1 MDRCG
6 IFFPHEKQR
15 CHVFTQVPAENSSR
29 VSEGVDGIASLAV
42 PALDG
47 DSTHFAG
54 QGTTADSE
62 GGTRLASPIDG
73 GGTPHSPTH
82 PTDGLPLI
90 RQRLRDRGISQAGTD
105 IILAS
110 WRPATARKY
119 QPHINRWLQ
128 FCGSRNIDP
137 FAPTVTNTVTF
148 LSVTFHRG
156 VSYTSIN
163 TARGALS
170 SLRIT
175 VDGCSAG
182 SHPFVTRFL
191 KGVFNLRPSVPRYT
205 RTWDVQQ
212 VLQHLRAMDPLSS
225 LSLKDLTL
233 KLVVLMALT
242 QAARIQTLHY
252 LLLKNINFGQ
262 DSVCVWLGE
271 TIKQCRPK
279 FNVRFMTLK
288 AYSTDIRLCV
298 CETLKMYIARTE
310 EFRNSAH
317 QENGKLL
324 LSFIKPHKH
333 VTRDTVARW
342 IRTVL
347 SLSGID
353 SSQYSTGSVRPAAAS
368 KAKAMALP
376 IGHIMARA
384 GWSRVATFAKFY
396 DKEIVPSHDPFQ
408 DAVLQ

>member
-1 MDRCG
+1 MST
-6 IFFPHEKQR
+6 ES
-15 CHVFTQVPAENSSR
+15 SSR
-29 VSEGVDGIASLAV
+29 VSKGVDGVTYLAV

-47 DSTHFAG
+47 DSPHSAG
-54 QGTTADSE
+54 QGTTTDSE
-62 GGTRLASPIDG
+62 GGKDLASPFDG

-82 PTDGLPLI
+82 QTDGLPLI
-90 RQRLRDRGISQAGTD
+90 RQRLRDKGISQAGTD

-110 WRPATARKY
+110 WRPATARQY
-119 QPHINRWLQ
+119 QPHINRWIQ
-128 FCGSRNIDP
+128 FCSSRGIDP
-137 FAPTVTNTVTF
+137 FAPTVTNIVNF

-170 SLRIT
+170 SLGIT

-182 SHPFVTRFL
+182 SHPLVTRFL

-205 RTWDVQQ
+205 RTWDVQH
-212 VLQHLRAMDPLSS
+212 VLQQLRAMEPLSS
-225 LSLKDLTL
+225 LSLKELTL
-233 KLVVLMALT
+233 KLVMLMALT
-242 QAARIQTLHY
+242 QAARIQTLHC
-252 LLLKNINFGQ
+252 LLLQNISFGQ

-279 FNVRFMTLK
+279 FNVRFVIFK

-298 CETLKMYIARTE
+298 CETLKMYIAKTE
-310 EFRNSAH
+310 EFRTTAH
-317 QENGKLL
+317 QENGQLL
-324 LSFIKPHKH
+324 LSFIKPHKP

-342 IRTVL
+342 IRTML
-347 SLSGID
+347 TLSGID
-353 SSQYSTGSVRPAAAS
+353 SSQYSAGSVRPAAAS

-384 GWSRVATFAKFY
+384 GWSRAATFAKFY
-396 DKEIVPSHDPFQ
+396 DKEIVPSHDLFQ
-408 DAVLQ
+408 DAVFR

>member
-1 MDRCG
+1 M
-6 IFFPHEKQR
+6 
-15 CHVFTQVPAENSSR
+15 N
-29 VSEGVDGIASLAV
+29 
-42 PALDG
+42 
-47 DSTHFAG
+47 
-54 QGTTADSE
+54 
-62 GGTRLASPIDG
+62 
-73 GGTPHSPTH
+73 
-82 PTDGLPLI
+82 
-90 RQRLRDRGISQAGTD
+90 
-105 IILAS
+105 
-110 WRPATARKY
+110 
-119 QPHINRWLQ
+119 
-128 FCGSRNIDP
+128 
-137 FAPTVTNTVTF
+137 F

-170 SLRIT
+170 SLGIT

-182 SHPFVTRFL
+182 SHPLVTRFL

-212 VLQHLRAMDPLSS
+212 VLQYLRAMDPLSS

-233 KLVVLMALT
+233 KLVMLMALT
-242 QAARIQTLHY
+242 QAARIQTLHC
-252 LLLKNINFGQ
+252 LCLQNINFGQ

-279 FNVRFMTLK
+279 FNVRFVIFK

-298 CETLKMYIARTE
+298 CETLKMYIAKTE
-310 EFRNSAH
+310 EFRKSAH
-317 QENGKLL
+317 QENGQLL
-324 LSFIKPHKH
+324 LSFIKPHKP

-347 SLSGID
+347 TLSGID
-353 SSQYSTGSVRPAAAS
+353 SSHYSAGSVRPAAAS

-384 GWSRVATFAKFY
+384 GWSRAATFAKFY
-396 DKEIVPSHDPFQ
+396 DKEIVPSHDLFQ
-408 DAVLQ
+408 DAVFR